1 MKRIAMT
8 LAVSMPFLAHAVPAA
23 EEAAPC
29 LAPSAATD
37 ETPKARCPAPQAPLT
52 ETETAQARAWIAE
65 LGAPAFAAR
74 EAAQRNLLALGPRA
88 LPLLPSNPADEEV
101 RARCDAIRE
110 ELAPEPEPEEE
121 KTYYPAR
128 NAAVAPQLGGR
139 AVRGGG
145 IQVQPGVAAAPI
157 RVNLN
162 GARLVVREGEAEL
175 QPAEEEAK
183 KPEPKKPA
191 VAGGAE

>member
-1 MKRIAMT
+1 MRKIAMT
-8 LAVSMPFLAHAVPAA
+8 LAVSIPFLLQANPAA

-29 LAPSAATD
+29 LAPPAT
-37 ETPKARCPAPQAPLT
+37 PQAPLT
-52 ETETAQARAWIAE
+52 EAETVQARAWIAE

-74 EAAQRNLLALGPRA
+74 EAAQRNLLALGPRV
-88 LPLLPSNPADEEV
+88 LPLLPATPADEEV
-101 RARCDAIRE
+101 RARCDALRE
-110 ELAPEPEPEEE
+110 ELSPEPEEE
-121 KTYYPAR
+121 KGDPAR
-128 NAAVAPQLGGR
+128 NAAVAPQLGGQR
-139 AVRGGG
+139 AARGGG
-145 IQVQPGVAAAPI
+145 IQVQPRGVAAAPV

-162 GARLVVREGEAEL
+162 GARLAVREGEAEL